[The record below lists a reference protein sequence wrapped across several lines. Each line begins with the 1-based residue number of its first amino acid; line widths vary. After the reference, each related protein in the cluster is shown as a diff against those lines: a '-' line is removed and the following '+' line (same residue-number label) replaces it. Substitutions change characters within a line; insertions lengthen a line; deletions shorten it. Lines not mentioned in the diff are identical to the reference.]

1 MDYTK
6 WLIIAIVL
14 TIIALVLYFT
24 LKNFLDSSSN
34 KKIAIAE
41 FTYKTEIPDEPIII
55 EYASETPIEVVT
67 TSPVTDT
74 NTTTVTTTTYPATT
88 QGEIVAQPLSS
99 SVGGG
104 PSTME
109 ILLANNIS
117 TTNVTSIRTRPRR
130 ALNTGN
136 VITGCRIVNG
146 NYLNSLILE
155 NQALSSITFVSAP
168 LLNTLILTNN
178 VVETIDTSKLP
189 NLETLSLDDNKL
201 TSLDLSSNQ
210 KLVSLNISTNS
221 GLSSVNLTNCSKL
234 ETLTAENV
242 NTDNSG
248 KVFIEGI
255 ETLTSIRDITS
266 SSLEPS
272 QINSL
277 PNKTSFTTLNLNN
290 SGLNNGDIDFNTY
303 VNLTSLNIGNNSSL
317 TSLDISALTKLD
329 ELIINDTSIS
339 SIDVTNN
346 ILTKLNVA
354 NTPSISIT
362 GIENTNLTEFNFEA
376 SGYNPDFS
384 QSYFSNLTNING
396 INNGITSVDFT
407 NLTQL
412 QYFNYTGNYINTI
425 SNITSLGN
433 IQNIIFFNMNNNGLD
448 LDAVNTIFVVINSFG
463 TSNGVID
470 LANNTAPNVV
480 SLADRNDLISRGWT
494 LFYD

>member
-6 WLIIAIVL
+6 WLVIAIIL
-14 TIIALVLYFT
+14 TVIALVSYFT
-24 LKNFLDSSSN
+24 IKNFVDSTSN
-34 KKIAIAE
+34 NKNTIME
-41 FTYKTEIPDEPIII
+41 FTYKIETPDEPIIL
-55 EYASETPIEVVT
+55 EYSSESPIEVVT
-67 TSPVTDT
+67 ILPDT
-74 NTTTVTTTTYPATT
+74 QTVTTTYPATT
-88 QGEIVAQPLSS
+88 QGEILIQPNAAQSA
-99 SVGGG
+99 GKDFNFQ
-104 PSTME
+104 
-109 ILLANNIS
+109 INNPRLGVQSIS
-117 TTNVTSIRTRPRR
+117 SIRTSSRR

-136 VITGCRIVNG
+136 VMTSCRVING
-146 NYLNSLILE
+146 NYLNSLVFE
-155 NQALSSITFVSAP
+155 NQALSSITFVNAP
-168 LLNTLILTNN
+168 LLNNLVLTNN
-178 VVETIDTSKLP
+178 VVETIDTTKLT
-189 NLETLSLDDNKL
+189 NLETLKLDDNRL
-201 TSLDLSSNQ
+201 TSLDLSFNQ
-210 KLVSLNISTNS
+210 KLISLDISTNS

-234 ETLTAENV
+234 ETLIAEDV

-255 ETLTSIRDITS
+255 ETLTSIKNITS

-290 SGLNNGDIDFNTY
+290 SGLNNGDINFNEY
-303 VNLTSLNIGNNSSL
+303 VNLTSLNIGNNSLL
-317 TSLDISALTKLD
+317 TSLDISALTKLE

-346 ILTKLNVA
+346 ILTKLNVS
-354 NTPSISIT
+354 NTPSISII
-362 GIENTNLTEFNFEA
+362 GIENTNLTEFNFES

-412 QYFNYTGNYINTI
+412 QYFNYTQNYIISI
-425 SNITSLGN
+425 SNITSLNN

-448 LDAVNTIFVVINSFG
+448 LTTVNTIFNTINSFG

-470 LANNTAPNVV
+470 LANNTTPSND
-480 SLADRNDLISRGWT
+480 SLISRNDLISRGWL
-494 LFYD
+494 LFYDS